1 MSFKVSSR
9 ETGGVAIFD
18 LEGRITLGDGSEALR
33 DLVRERLNS
42 GQTKILLNMAGIV
55 YMDSSGLGELVS
67 GLRAVQAKG
76 GDLKL
81 LNLTKKINDLL
92 QITRLNTVFDIH
104 KDEAQALASFRA

>member
-9 ETGGVAIFD
+9 DAGRVIILD
-18 LEGRITLGDGSEALR
+18 LEGRITIGDGSEALR

-42 GQTKILLNMAGIV
+42 GQTKILLNFAGIA

-76 GDLKL
+76 GELKL
-81 LNLTKKINDLL
+81 MNLTKKINDLL
-92 QITRLNTVFDIH
+92 RITKLYSVFDIH
-104 KDEAQALASFRA
+104 TDEAGAVASFKV